1 MATNSTE
8 LYTCKDFIEVES
20 LSELQ
25 NIPIGGTA
33 THTEIWKL
41 HIADKLY
48 SDIKALINEN

>member
-1 MATNSTE
+1 M
-8 LYTCKDFIEVES
+8 ES

-25 NIPIGGTA
+25 EIPVGGIA

-48 SDIKALINEN
+48 DEIKAMIDEK